1 MAGFLRDKSRDAWLG
16 RSVRL
21 RNRVFVPA
29 RLDGKDRRTI
39 AALHRLEF
47 AHARPAIHCTASC
60 HTRLC
65 GRRNAARSG
74 IAARSTGLATGAER
88 AADATTA
95 QTHTSR

>member
-47 AHARPAIHCTASC
+47 AHARPAIHCTASSDPL
-60 HTRLC
+60 HSILSHAIVRPSK
-65 GRRNAARSG
+65 RRPQRNRRKIDRVG
-74 IAARSTGLATGAER
+74 HWG
-88 AADATTA
+88 
-95 QTHTSR
+95 